1 LRRARTVHRDTL
13 RAEQQ
18 LDSLKDR
25 RLVVA
30 DENPDF
36 FAIVLTIAGNCPP
49 PVAVL
54 SA

>member
-1 LRRARTVHRDTL
+1 M

-18 LDSLKDR
+18 LDRLKDR

-30 DENPDF
+30 DENPNF
-36 FAIVLTIAGNCPP
+36 SAIVLTIAGDLAPP
-49 PVAVL
+49 LAGL

>member
-1 LRRARTVHRDTL
+1 LRRAGAVHRDAL
-13 RAEQQ
+13 RTEQQ
-18 LDSLKDR
+18 LDSLEDR

-36 FAIVLTIAGNCPP
+36 FAIVLTIAGDGPP

>member
-1 LRRARTVHRDTL
+1 LRRARAVHRYSL

-18 LDSLKDR
+18 LDGLKYR

-36 FAIVLTIAGNCPP
+36 FAIVLTIAGDGSP

-54 SA
+54 SE